1 MRACVRACIYPC
13 IPRTRSCTHSL
24 ETACVHVRVCSL
36 LLLYIIHLLSIH
48 HILHHII
55 LHIAYIV
62 LCFISRTSNTWYYF
76 GSVWTAN
83 SCDIVSYNET
93 NTNETAHFM
102 CACVINS
109 YYYYISNGVYHG
121 VFPHAF
127 VAVRAAVQCSII
139 SYETID
145 KMTLRARP
153 ICSQLS

>member
-24 ETACVHVRVCSL
+24 ETACVHVRVCSCVRYCYCISSIYY
-36 LLLYIIHLLSIH
+36 LYTIFYI
-48 HILHHII
+48 II

-62 LCFISRTSNTWYYF
+62 LCFISRTSNIWYYF

-109 YYYYISNGVYHG
+109 YWYYISNGVYHG

-127 VAVRAAVQCSII
+127 VAVRAAVQAA
-139 SYETID
+139 SYHTRLLT
-145 KMTLRARP
+145 K
-153 ICSQLS
+153 